1 MSSIESSGE
10 CDEAIDVFED
20 SSDGAPGN
28 VTLVLSMF
36 PHLTTSG
43 EAFTEKG
50 EGGSR
55 TRSRELVRVHR
66 NPLDSIARRY
76 SGYRFAAV
84 RSFLGMLWGLP
95 EYAEESVL
103 RFHRIEFPRF
113 WTRPGLGT
121 RHRFA
126 PSESTSSLCKP
137 RSRVH
142 CTLIASPCE
151 RARTPTRR

>member
-1 MSSIESSGE
+1 MSSIESNGE
-10 CDEAIDVFED
+10 CDEEIDVFED
-20 SSDGAPGN
+20 SSDGSPGN

-43 EAFTEKG
+43 EVFTEKG

-55 TRSRELVRVHR
+55 TGSRELVPVHR
-66 NPLDSIARRY
+66 NLPDSIAPRLIRLRLA
-76 SGYRFAAV
+76 SV
-84 RSFLGMLWGLP
+84 RSVLAIPWGLP
-95 EYAEESVL
+95 ENAEEPVL

-121 RHRFA
+121 RYRFA
-126 PSESTSSLCKP
+126 LSESTSSLCKP